1 MAENDTTWYLKG
13 KLKDNSPW
21 IVPLNTGKFVIGRL
35 EGCDLI
41 LSSSTVSRKHS
52 QITIHRG
59 DPYLMDLGS
68 KNGTYVNGEPVK
80 EQIRLKNDDIIKI
93 GSIEFTMC
101 ESPDSNLED
110 ELDYTAADSGVD
122 YRQDFADYYQLSER
136 EKEVL
141 YFLLKGMSIKKI
153 ADQLFISPGTAKNHA
168 LKIYKKTKC
177 HTRIELVTNYN
188 DFATHHG

>member
-1 MAENDTTWYLKG
+1 MSESGTTWYLKG

-21 IVPLNTGKFVIGRL
+21 IVPINAQPFTIGRL
-35 EGCDLI
+35 EGSDLI
-41 LSSSTVSRKHS
+41 LSSSTVSRRHT

-59 DPYLMDLGS
+59 DPYIVDLGS
-68 KNGTYVNGEPVK
+68 KNGTYVNGDAIH
-80 EQIRLKNDDIIKI
+80 EQTRLKNDDIIRI
-93 GSIEFTMC
+93 GSIEFAMC
-101 ESPDSNLED
+101 ESSEVNPED
-110 ELDYTAADSGVD
+110 ELDYTAADANVD
-122 YRQDFADYYQLSER
+122 YRQDFGDYYQLSDR

-177 HTRIELVTNYN
+177 HTRIELVTNFN
-188 DFATHHG
+188 DFATRH